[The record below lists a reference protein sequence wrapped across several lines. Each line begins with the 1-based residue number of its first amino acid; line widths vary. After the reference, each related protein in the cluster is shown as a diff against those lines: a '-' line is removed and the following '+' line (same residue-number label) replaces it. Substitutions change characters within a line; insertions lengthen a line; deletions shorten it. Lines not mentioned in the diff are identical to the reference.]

1 LLVVK
6 YSPVLIAAACLI
18 SICLVFVATW
28 HGVGLSPD
36 SLQYLA
42 ATESALA
49 GQGFTTIGWDGVRT
63 PLTHYP
69 PGYPMLL
76 SAGAWLGL
84 SLESAARYS
93 NIVLFATTLVLI
105 ALIVRRIAPNPP
117 WAAPIAVFAAAFT
130 HDLVVTH
137 SMAWSEPLYLT
148 LTLGGFL
155 ALAMAIDRRSVPFL
169 VVAAAAAAAS
179 SVVRY
184 VGVANIAVV
193 GLVTLLWW
201 RSGRW
206 MRLGTPLLLSL
217 VMVLPLLTT
226 LLLGAETNGG
236 AGEGA
241 GAFANR
247 RFVWH
252 PLDAMDVRIAASVVG
267 KWMTPLDDAGFLS
280 IAWLVAL
287 ATLLGML
294 LVLRTRQATP
304 SDLSR
309 EGKTLTLILSLYA
322 LVYMAVVALSMT
334 IIDAQTTFEPRM
346 LVPVL
351 VVAIVLSIT
360 WLARQSRRGIFVRL
374 AGAGIIALVLSANA
388 LRWLPW
394 LRDAQRYGLALRR
407 VDSEGLAIVDSAR
420 HLPRTAQVYSNDPY
434 YLRVHTHH
442 VAAGLPRAMDP
453 NSLLPNAH
461 HSEQV
466 QEICET
472 AETRPTFVVLFD
484 DPMSGD
490 STARADAATRS
501 GVVTRLAA
509 GSIVRV
515 RAGCKL

>member
-1 LLVVK
+1 MSVVK
-6 YSPVLIAAACLI
+6 NNRLLIAAACLI
-18 SICLVFVATW
+18 STCLVLVATW

-42 ATESALA
+42 ATKSALA

-76 SAGAWLGL
+76 SAGAWLGM
-84 SLESAARYS
+84 SLESAARFS
-93 NIVLFATTLVLI
+93 NVALFAATLVLI
-105 ALIVRRIAPNPP
+105 ALIVRRIAPQPP

-130 HDLVVTH
+130 HDLVVAH

-148 LTLGGFL
+148 LTFGGFL
-155 ALAMAIDRRSVPFL
+155 ALAMAIDRRSLPL
-169 VVAAAAAAAS
+169 LIAAAVAAAVS
-179 SVVRY
+179 SIVRY

-206 MRLGTPLLLSL
+206 MRIGTPLLLSL
-217 VMVLPLLTT
+217 FMVLPLLTT
-226 LLLGAETNGG
+226 ILLGAQGSGG
-236 AGEGA
+236 GGV
-241 GAFANR
+241 ANR

-252 PLDAMDVRIAASVVG
+252 PLDMMDVRIAASVVG

-280 IAWLVAL
+280 VAWLVAL
-287 ATLLGML
+287 AALLGML

-304 SDLSR
+304 SDLPR

-334 IIDAQTTFEPRM
+334 VVDAQTTFEPRM

-351 VVAIVLSIT
+351 VVAIVVSIT

-420 HLPRTAQVYSNDPY
+420 HFPRTAQVYSNDPY
-434 YLRVHTHH
+434 YLRVHTQH

-490 STARADAATRS
+490 STARADAAMRS
-501 GVVTRLAA
+501 GIVTRLAA